1 MVEPIGNDANEISLI
16 VPPQSQTRPG
26 VVATT
31 QTVAS
36 IDGILSSQN
45 HIDHEVAS
53 PEYSPVKKRL
63 YSTPSVSR
71 TEDAAK
77 RNVIIS
83 TEVENIKTEPFEG
96 KIDRFLKFNLIFNV

>member
-1 MVEPIGNDANEISLI
+1 MVEPIGNDANEISSI
-16 VPPQSQTRPG
+16 VPPQSQTGPG
-26 VVATT
+26 VG
-31 QTVAS
+31 AS
-36 IDGILSSQN
+36 TETDASTDEIPSSKN

-71 TEDAAK
+71 TEGAAK

-83 TEVENIKTEPFEG
+83 TEVENIKTDPFEG